1 MILTVFCLSVFALIG
16 LQLFMGNLRQ
26 KCVRWPPL
34 NDTLLGD
41 FGLDN
46 DTLANATLY
55 SNFTDSITSNFT
67 SNFTSNSTFDF
78 EAYIN
83 DEGKRSC
90 MPFSIDPS
98 PWFAPQF
105 PQSSSV
111 SDQDSLLAWIF
122 LLRCS
127 AGRCG
132 WWDCAHSQDGPVGSS
147 PPCKGKCSSPGQAEL
162 LQKGFTMGRPGQ
174 TSVSMSSPF

>member
-41 FGLDN
+41 LGLDN
-46 DTLANATLY
+46 DMLANAMLY
-55 SNFTDSITSNFT
+55 SNFTDSIASNFT

-90 MPFSIDPS
+90 IPFSIDPS

-105 PQSSSV
+105 PRSSSM
-111 SDQDSLLAWIF
+111 SDQDGLLAWIS
-122 LLRCS
+122 LPRCF
-127 AGRCG
+127 ARRCG
-132 WWDCAHSQDGPVGSS
+132 QWLKQGLCILTGWTDGIKSS
-147 PPCKGKCSSPGQAEL
+147 LPGKMQSAWAS
-162 LQKGFTMGRPGQ
+162 
-174 TSVSMSSPF
+174 